1 MSLLKFDEVAFRK
14 VQYRN
19 KYTKRSMIFFSFLL
33 LVLVLVAMSNDF
45 LKMGVAR

>member
-19 KYTKRSMIFFSFLL
+19 KYTKRSMIFFFILAISISISRHVKRFFENG
-33 LVLVLVAMSNDF
+33 SS
-45 LKMGVAR
+45 